1 MKNFL
6 LVILLSPF
14 IASCYTTEEIAS
26 HSNAR
31 LCSDFLSTNSM
42 NVNYTKRE
50 IEIRKRGVDCS
61 QYAELAQLKI
71 MKRQQNARNSQ
82 ALIDLGNS
90 LLNTPTYGTTTPTYG
105 GKAFGTA
112 FLKDS
117 YTQGFNKVCIYDKL
131 GSVYT
136 ITIGS
141 TELCPLTQ

>member
-1 MKNFL
+1 MRTFVLVLFL
-6 LVILLSPF
+6 CPLL
-14 IASCYTTEEIAS
+14 ASCYTTEEIAS

-31 LCSDFLSTNSM
+31 LCSDYLSTNSM
-42 NVNYTKRE
+42 NVNYSKRE

-61 QYAELAQLKI
+61 QYADLAQLKL

-90 LLNTPTYGTTTPTYG
+90 LMNSGTTSTPTYG
-105 GKAFGTA
+105 GKASGTA
-112 FLKDS
+112 FLRDS
-117 YTQGFNKVCIYDKL
+117 YTQGFNKVCIYDRM

-136 ITIGS
+136 TTIGS